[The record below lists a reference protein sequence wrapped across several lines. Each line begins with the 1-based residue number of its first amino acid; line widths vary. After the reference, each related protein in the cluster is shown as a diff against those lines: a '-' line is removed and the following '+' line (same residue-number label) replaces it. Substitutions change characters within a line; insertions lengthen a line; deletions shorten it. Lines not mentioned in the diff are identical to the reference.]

1 MMKLEGVRF
10 VFVSSVMKMKTK
22 QPSKKEQ
29 FGNWMT
35 FRGKR
40 ERFCLVMTF
49 YMQKSKLFNFS
60 H

>member
-29 FGNWMT
+29 FGNYMT

-40 ERFCLVMTF
+40 GV
-49 YMQKSKLFNFS
+49 LFGGSIS
-60 H
+60 HFICKN